1 MKGTIV
7 IPWQYMISVL
17 YEFHQYFRKTQKK
30 DINLIPLL
38 SKGFIQHLGLFRIE
52 LH

>member
-7 IPWQYMISVL
+7 IPWQYMIRVL
-17 YEFHQYFRKTQKK
+17 HEFNSILEKHKK
-30 DINLIPLL
+30 EDIILL
-38 SKGFIQHLGLFRIE
+38 SQGFFQHLKLFRIE

>member
-7 IPWQYMISVL
+7 IPWQYMIRVL
-17 YEFHQYFRKTQKK
+17 HEFQQYFRKTQKRRYHT
-30 DINLIPLL
+30 DLLL
-38 SKGFIQHLGLFRIE
+38 SQGFFQHLKLFRIE